1 MIAGLYDCFKHWS
14 ENGTV
19 WIYSDTHFSDKD
31 LAAGVASRPSDEE
44 QVKMI
49 NSKVGRKDTLI
60 HLGDVGNLDYVKKLK
75 GYKVLICGNHDIG
88 YTNYKRE
95 IIREMFAQDEYQKD
109 EALLE
114 AKRLHPN
121 CRYIISTEAAFNDI
135 GYLVYYW
142 AVDCDNMLFDE
153 VYSGPLMIGE
163 KLILSHEPLG
173 CTWAYNIH
181 GHMHQGSKKGTYS
194 FNCCAEA
201 INYTPVNFNQW
212 MKQGYLSHV
221 ESIHRTTIDTAT
233 KRKKK
238 RGGKKIGK

>member
-19 WIYSDTHFSDKD
+19 WIYSDTHFSDKE

-75 GYKVLICGNHDIG
+75 GYKILICGNHDAG
-88 YTNYKRE
+88 RTNYERQ
-95 IIREMFAQDEYQKD
+95 IITQMFSTELYTKEQVLDLMKTMY
-109 EALLE
+109 
-114 AKRLHPN
+114 PN
-121 CRYIISTEAAFNDI
+121 CRYSVEADESIITADGFMFWKASA
-135 GYLVYYW
+135 
-142 AVDCDNMLFDE
+142 DNMLFDE
-153 VYSGPLMIGE
+153 VYEGPLMIGE

-181 GHMHQGSKKGTYS
+181 GHMHQGAKKGTYS

-212 MKQGYLSHV
+212 MKQGYLAHI
-221 ESIHRTTIDTAT
+221 ESIHRQTVNTAT

-238 RGGKKIGK
+238 RGGKKLGE